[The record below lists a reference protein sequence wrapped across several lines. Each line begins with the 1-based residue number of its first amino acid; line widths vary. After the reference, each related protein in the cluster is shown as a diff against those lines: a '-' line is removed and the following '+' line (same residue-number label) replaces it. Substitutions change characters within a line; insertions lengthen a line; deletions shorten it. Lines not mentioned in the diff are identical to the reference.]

1 MITCI
6 PFLKYWWILNVLN
19 YLTWIK
25 VKIPLDL
32 SFNDIIL
39 RLLFEFNAI
48 SGYTNRYWWYLSSM
62 SIWNIVI
69 CQYDYG
75 YMSIWLCHM
84 SIWLWYV
91 NMIMTCVNMIMIC
104 QYDYD
109 LCQYDYDICQ
119 YDYDMSIWL
128 WHMSIWLWYV
138 NMVMTYVNM
147 IMICQY
153 DYGHMSIWL
162 CCISIWLWYV
172 NVIMTCQYD
181 YYMSIWLWQSTICQ
195 YDYWHIIIIIIDI
208 GLLILLCEFNAISGY
223 TNRFQCKFHFE
234 FSMDKYL
241 HISIIKGRCFT

>member
-153 DYGHMSIWL
+153 GYDICQYDYDMSIWLWSYVNMIMLYFNMIMICQCDYDMSIWLLHVNMIMTINHMSIWL
-162 CCISIWLWYV
+162 L
-172 NVIMTCQYD
+172 T
-181 YYMSIWLWQSTICQ
+181 YY
-195 YDYWHIIIIIIDI
+195 YYNYWHRVIDTI
-208 GLLILLCEFNAISGY
+208 MRI
-223 TNRFQCKFHFE
+223 
-234 FSMDKYL
+234 
-241 HISIIKGRCFT
+241 

>member
-104 QYDYD
+104 Q
-109 LCQYDYDICQ
+109 C
-119 YDYDMSIWL
+119 DYDMSIWL
-128 WHMSIWLWYV
+128 LHVNMIMTINHMSIWLL
-138 NMVMTYVNM
+138 TY
-147 IMICQY
+147 
-153 DYGHMSIWL
+153 
-162 CCISIWLWYV
+162 
-172 NVIMTCQYD
+172 
-181 YYMSIWLWQSTICQ
+181 YY
-195 YDYWHIIIIIIDI
+195 YNYWHRVIDTI
-208 GLLILLCEFNAISGY
+208 MRI
-223 TNRFQCKFHFE
+223 
-234 FSMDKYL
+234 
-241 HISIIKGRCFT
+241 